1 MVEHIINTGTA
12 AQRARQAS
20 LVRLVQAGVDET
32 SARRVILFSPDAD
45 QGHLEKALAG
55 LTVPVE
61 VHGAS
66 DPGAVETDPS
76 ALVVCNCVLERQ
88 SLKQIPGTI
97 ESLARLSSRALLLV
111 RTRYAGE
118 VVDGEDAH
126 RALRNEAAWRQDLDS
141 AYGAVWPLSCGIQGL
156 CLFASWRPSPEFAQT
171 FDAIKTGY
179 KKRRVRQRRLTRVIG
194 AIARLVRPAIRE
206 RAALDRLAGKRIA
219 LVGNAQSLID
229 RRYGTMID
237 AADVVVRCNR
247 AIVVNGV
254 SHGYRTDWLV
264 TGLPLTY
271 DSARARGIELVIW
284 SSRSKRTMRNLP
296 AWPALTGCLLLYA
309 DRRIERLRQM
319 IGKVP
324 STGMKAIDLLL
335 AADCRRLD
343 VYGFDF
349 AQSASASEPTGSMSA
364 DHDFIAEAKIVRQW
378 ASQDKRLT
386 LHE

>member
-1 MVEHIINTGTA
+1 MIKRIKHTSTG

-20 LVRLVQAGVDET
+20 LVRLVQASVDET
-32 SARRVILFSPDAD
+32 GAQRVILFSPDAD
-45 QGHLEKALAG
+45 RGRLKHALAG
-55 LTVPVE
+55 LTVPVAA
-61 VHGAS
+61 HGAS
-66 DPGAVETDPS
+66 LPGAVETDPS

-88 SLKQIPGTI
+88 SLKQIPDTI
-97 ESLARLSSRALLLV
+97 DALARLSSHALLLV

-126 RALRNEAAWRQDLDS
+126 RALRNEAAWRQDLAG
-141 AYGAVWPLSCGIQGL
+141 AYGAIWPLACGMQGL
-156 CLFASWRPSPEFAQT
+156 CLFVSWCPSPAFIRT

-179 KKRRVRQRRLTRVIG
+179 RNRRVRQRRLTRAIG
-194 AIARLVRPAIRE
+194 AVARFLRPPISE
-206 RAALDRLAGKRIA
+206 RAALARLAGKRIA

-296 AWPALTGCLLLYA
+296 AWPAFAGCLLLYA
-309 DRRIERLRQM
+309 DRRIARLRQM

-335 AADCRRLD
+335 AADCRQLD